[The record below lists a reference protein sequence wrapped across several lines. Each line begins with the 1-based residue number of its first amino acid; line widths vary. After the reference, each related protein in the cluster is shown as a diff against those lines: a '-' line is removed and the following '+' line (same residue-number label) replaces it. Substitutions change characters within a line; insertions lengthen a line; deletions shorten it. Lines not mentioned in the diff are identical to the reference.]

1 MPTKITFSKNLQ
13 YYAVDWESFEVQQYP
28 IHDNMKQYVEA
39 LCSSARFRITGGV
52 LLEHDLAWD
61 RGGDFTPETMRRYYF
76 LQSQDVITKDPPLS
90 TKSER
95 ILFWSHATD
104 VGALWNMLKN
114 RDMLPMNA
122 HGVEVFVC
130 NIFYALGHEVS
141 GSEID
146 EYNISRVIFNAAR
159 SAKNLAGIV
168 VNGKAWGSLKKHL
181 GGSY

>member
-1 MPTKITFSKNLQ
+1 MLTKNLQ

-28 IHDNMKQYVEA
+28 THDNMKQYVEA

-61 RGGDFTPETMRRYYF
+61 RGGDSTPETMRRYYF
-76 LQSQDVITKDPPLS
+76 LQSQDVDPPLP

-95 ILFWSHATD
+95 ILSWSHATD

-122 HGVEVFVC
+122 HGVEKFGC
-130 NIFYALGHEVS
+130 NIVYALGHEVS

-146 EYNISRVIFNAAR
+146 EYNISRVICSPQREEF
-159 SAKNLAGIV
+159 
-168 VNGKAWGSLKKHL
+168 
-181 GGSY
+181 GGHRRQW